1 MMCPVARGYRAG
13 AASTRCIHQ
22 RGSRY
27 RKPVQLLQ
35 KDAGRTE
42 GKHNENSQGKARR
55 RVLALP
61 NGQTSVASSAN
72 SILQA
77 RERDVERVIP
87 RTPSIAGA
95 APSSFS
101 ASSTALLLPSRIAR
115 FTRSATGIPN
125 IHSRYFCPDIAAGC
139 GATRHP
145 RATFA
150 PRGCRACRGRDPTYT
165 CAVACFRIIPNR
177 PFLLKRLRSGRI
189 GSASQ
194 IRE

>member
-1 MMCPVARGYRAG
+1 MCPVARGYRAG

-35 KDAGRTE
+35 KDASRTE
-42 GKHNENSQGKARR
+42 GKHNEDSQGKARR

-61 NGQTSVASSAN
+61 NGQTSVAISAN

-101 ASSTALLLPSRIAR
+101 GSSTAFVAAFPHCEVHAIRDRNTQYPFPLLLPRHCSRAVAR
-115 FTRSATGIPN
+115 RGP
-125 IHSRYFCPDIAAGC
+125 
-139 GATRHP
+139 P
-145 RATFA
+145 RASHL
-150 PRGCRACRGRDPTYT
+150 
-165 CAVACFRIIPNR
+165 CAS
-177 PFLLKRLRSGRI
+177 RLPSL
-189 GSASQ
+189 SWP
-194 IRE
+194 

>member
-1 MMCPVARGYRAG
+1 MAWVVGAIGVARDDVSS
-13 AASTRCIHQ
+13 STRIPRRSRQYALHPQ

-95 APSSFS
+95 APSGFS
-101 ASSTALLLPSRIAR
+101 GSSTAFVAAFPHCEVHAIRDRNTQYPFPLLLPRHCSRLWRDKA
-115 FTRSATGIPN
+115 P
-125 IHSRYFCPDIAAGC
+125 SRYL
-139 GATRHP
+139 
-145 RATFA
+145 
-150 PRGCRACRGRDPTYT
+150 
-165 CAVACFRIIPNR
+165 CAS
-177 PFLLKRLRSGRI
+177 RLPSL
-189 GSASQ
+189 SWP
-194 IRE
+194 

>member
-1 MMCPVARGYRAG
+1 MCPVARGYRAG

-35 KDAGRTE
+35 TDGSRTE
-42 GKHNENSQGKARR
+42 GKHNEDSQGKARR

-87 RTPSIAGA
+87 RTPSIS
-95 APSSFS
+95 APPRRVSRVHQQR
-101 ASSTALLLPSRIAR
+101 LLLPSRIAR

-139 GATRHP
+139 GATRP
-145 RATFA
+145 PSRFPPLRLEVAE
-150 PRGCRACRGRDPTYT
+150 PVV
-165 CAVACFRIIPNR
+165 AVT
-177 PFLLKRLRSGRI
+177 LLILVQSP
-189 GSASQ
+189 AS
-194 IRE
+194 E

>member
-35 KDAGRTE
+35 KDASRTE
-42 GKHNENSQGKARR
+42 GKHNEDSQGKARR

-61 NGQTSVASSAN
+61 NGQTSVAISAN

-95 APSSFS
+95 ARRVSRLHQQRCCCLP
-101 ASSTALLLPSRIAR
+101 ALRGSRDPRPEYPI
-115 FTRSATGIPN
+115 SIPVT
-125 IHSRYFCPDIAAGC
+125 FAPTLQPGC
-139 GATRHP
+139 GATRP
-145 RATFA
+145 PSRFPPLRLEVAE
-150 PRGCRACRGRDPTYT
+150 PVV
-165 CAVACFRIIPNR
+165 AVT
-177 PFLLKRLRSGRI
+177 LLILVQSP
-189 GSASQ
+189 AS
-194 IRE
+194 E

>member
-1 MMCPVARGYRAG
+1 MCPVARGYRAG

-35 KDAGRTE
+35 KDAISRME
-42 GKHNENSQGKARR
+42 GKHNEDSQGKARR

-61 NGQTSVASSAN
+61 NGQTSVAISAN

-95 APSSFS
+95 APSGFS
-101 ASSTALLLPSRIAR
+101 GSSTAFVAAFPHCEVHAIRDRNTQYPFPLLLPRHCSRAVAR
-115 FTRSATGIPN
+115 QGP
-125 IHSRYFCPDIAAGC
+125 
-139 GATRHP
+139 P
-145 RATFA
+145 RASHL
-150 PRGCRACRGRDPTYT
+150 
-165 CAVACFRIIPNR
+165 CAS
-177 PFLLKRLRSGRI
+177 RLPSL
-189 GSASQ
+189 SWP
-194 IRE
+194 

>member
-1 MMCPVARGYRAG
+1 MMCPVARGYRAE

-35 KDAGRTE
+35 KDASRTE
-42 GKHNENSQGKARR
+42 GKHNEDSQGKARR

-61 NGQTSVASSAN
+61 NGQTSVAISAN

-87 RTPSIAGA
+87 RTSSIAGA

-101 ASSTALLLPSRIAR
+101 ASSTALLLPSRTAR

-139 GATRHP
+139 GATRP
-145 RATFA
+145 PSRFPPLRLEVAELVV
-150 PRGCRACRGRDPTYT
+150 
-165 CAVACFRIIPNR
+165 AVT
-177 PFLLKRLRSGRI
+177 LLILVQSP
-189 GSASQ
+189 ASK
-194 IRE
+194 